1 MSIKKIVAAANLRT
15 HINLSSILNALLRKE
30 VNCWKNTAFGSV
42 NIRLQMGLLFQMFP
56 SGRVISVGG
65 ITEGQAR
72 RIFLRHLRT
81 VSDIGIS
88 AEYTNY
94 NIQDIVVTYD
104 LKRKLDLASIATH
117 HRLEFEPE
125 LFPAVRYRIEDLK
138 VTVNIFRTKCSV
150 RYS

>member
-1 MSIKKIVAAANLRT
+1 MSIKNIVVTANLRT

-42 NIRLQMGLLFQMFP
+42 NIRLQKGLLFQMFA

-94 NIQDIVVTYD
+94 NIQNIVATND
-104 LKRKLDLASIATH
+104 LQGKLDLATIASH

-138 VTVNIFRTKCSV
+138 VTVNIFHT
-150 RYS
+150 